1 MYRWFWLW
9 SRELW
14 DCWLVGLW
22 VPTWQSDLLLSKDIH
37 LNAIISLPFDLW
49 LWEQIVRAH
58 YRFLPPTGQNHSQTK
73 NPHTHTDLLILVV
86 WQRFPSLP
94 LCCLCCRI
102 ESKPIAQSREGS
114 SQHSISWSGNGQS
127 QSTSDQNS
135 WRKNQA
141 IQAVTAKVQSK
152 AKQIV
157 VTKCAVACRPCEY
170 MYIQYVET
178 T

>member
-1 MYRWFWLW
+1 MHLHCNLCTGCFGCGPGNCGTMGANLTIWPASFQRH
-9 SRELW
+9 SPQC
-14 DCWLVGLW
+14 DH
-22 VPTWQSDLLLSKDIH
+22 QSPLRSLTLRANSSSTLPLSSSNRTK
-37 LNAIISLPFDLW
+37 SFP
-49 LWEQIVRAH
+49 
-58 YRFLPPTGQNHSQTK
+58 TK

-86 WQRFPSLP
+86 WQRFPTLP
-94 LCCLCCRI
+94 LCCLCCCI

-114 SQHSISWSGNGQS
+114 SLHSISWSGNGQS

-157 VTKCAVACRPCEY
+157 AT
-170 MYIQYVET
+170 
-178 T
+178 